1 MLLADILQA
10 FRKGRQVA
18 SPATWKNRA
27 LAINTLTALLVAL
40 AAVAKGLGYDLLLD
54 PDTLEM
60 AAGGIVAL
68 AAIGNSVVHV
78 VSTTKI
84 GLQPGP
90 GAPDGAGADRGP

>member
-1 MLLADILQA
+1 MLIADVIQA

-18 SPATWKNRA
+18 NPAIWKNRA
-27 LAINTLTALLVAL
+27 LALNTLTALLVAL

-68 AAIGNSVVHV
+68 AAIGNSLVHV

-84 GLQPGP
+84 GLPSKP